1 MFIQYWE
8 QRGQPWE
15 YDPGPPANRRWAQI
29 FAQTPNYRGIGKA
42 LLGHEQFRWHFG
54 PMFYRGRLGDGQVK
68 VLILGQEGAQ
78 DESLA
83 HRSFAGGTGARM
95 QYFLQHIGITKSYLF
110 LNTFVY
116 PIFGQYGSTLRWLAQ
131 NPDSPIVRH
140 RQTLLNYAADRND
153 LRLVVAVGVAAKET
167 VATWIESCG
176 GTCPDG
182 PADLSSAT
190 AAGIGPKT
198 HFIGVRHP
206 GGAGQG
212 GSVAAII
219 EDFKKAIQ
227 QIDHWATGD
236 PAWLPTDSGAS
247 RQPASAYRYRSAPI
261 PFRDLPF
268 GVAWRVGRGGTSS
281 NRGDSQRSIQIF
293 SASGRYSTRLDY
305 ASSAEGSRDGYLQPT
320 GDLPYEPPRADY
332 SDFDKGPGTAMARL
346 LMGGEPN
353 LAWPDF
359 TALGIRAHPSFGYG
373 PVYRGR
379 FTGVKVL
386 ILADQ
391 ESHDDL
397 FTCRALTGD
406 GGQRLQ
412 AFLAA
417 AGITRSYLILR
428 VLPVDTLGLSAGT
441 VRDAVDNAEVRSMYS
456 AILERVAENNN
467 LLLALAIGPNA
478 QRLAPH
484 VLPNGMPVVPMKA
497 WRQSG
502 SLANWRAALS
512 ELRNHITAPD
522 EPDPGFTYNG
532 ERGQIPRVDL
542 PFGTLRWQGTSGD
555 RAAISS
561 APAPDYYKFF
571 MPRWAFQLPP
581 EPLSPAEQSALERA
595 P

>member
-1 MFIQYWE
+1 
-8 QRGQPWE
+8 
-15 YDPGPPANRRWAQI
+15 
-29 FAQTPNYRGIGKA
+29 
-42 LLGHEQFRWHFG
+42 
-54 PMFYRGRLGDGQVK
+54 
-68 VLILGQEGAQ
+68 
-78 DESLA
+78 
-83 HRSFAGGTGARM
+83 M

-116 PIFGQYGSTLRWLAQ
+116 PIFGQYGATLRWLAQ
-131 NPDSPIVRH
+131 HPDSPIVRH
-140 RQTLLNYAADRND
+140 RQTLLNYAADRNG

-182 PADLSSAT
+182 PADLSSAA
-190 AAGIGPKT
+190 AAGIGANT

-219 EDFKKAIQ
+219 EDFKEAIR
-227 QIDHWATGD
+227 QIDRWATED
-236 PAWLPTDSGAS
+236 PAWLPPDPGAS
-247 RQPASAYRYRSAPI
+247 RQPASEYRYRSAPI

-293 SASGRYSTRLDY
+293 SAGGRYSTRVNY
-305 ASSAEGSRDGYLQPT
+305 SSSAEGSQDGYLQPT

-332 SDFDKGPGTAMARL
+332 SDFDRGPGAAMARL
-346 LMGGEPN
+346 LMGGEPS
-353 LAWPDF
+353 LDWPDF
-359 TALGIRAHPSFGYG
+359 TALGIHAHPSFGYG
-373 PVYRGR
+373 PIYRGR

-386 ILADQ
+386 VLADQ

-428 VLPVDTLGLSAGT
+428 VLPVDTLGLPAGT
-441 VRDAVDNAEVRSMYS
+441 VRAAVDHAGVRSMYS
-456 AILERVAENNN
+456 AIVERVAENNN
-467 LLLALAIGPNA
+467 LLLALAVGPNA

-484 VLPNGMPVVPMKA
+484 VLPSDVPVIPMKA

-502 SLANWRAALS
+502 SLANWRAALNEMRDHLTS
-512 ELRNHITAPD
+512 PD
-522 EPDPGFTYNG
+522 EGNPVFIYNG
-532 ERGQIPRVDL
+532 ERGQIPRADL

-581 EPLSPAEQSALERA
+581 EPLSTAEQSALERA